1 MKKLPLIIYFPVK
14 LYFFLFPSL
23 TMKIRQK
30 KQEIRDLVKIQNEN
44 ECRPDLNQ
52 KEIDDLCE
60 ELLDLII
67 SSRSMARFRKRLE
80 FVEQYTSQS
89 DTKSRVQMY
98 LSIQESIQV
107 SGSFQ

>member
-14 LYFFLFPSL
+14 VYFFLFPSV

-30 KQEIRDLVKIQNEN
+30 KQEIRDMLKIQNEN

-52 KEIDDLCE
+52 REIDDLCE

-67 SSRSMARFRKRLE
+67 SSRSTNRFKKRLE
-80 FVEQYTSQS
+80 FVGQYTSQS
-89 DTKSRVQMY
+89 ETKNRVQMY
-98 LSIQESIQV
+98 LAITENIQV